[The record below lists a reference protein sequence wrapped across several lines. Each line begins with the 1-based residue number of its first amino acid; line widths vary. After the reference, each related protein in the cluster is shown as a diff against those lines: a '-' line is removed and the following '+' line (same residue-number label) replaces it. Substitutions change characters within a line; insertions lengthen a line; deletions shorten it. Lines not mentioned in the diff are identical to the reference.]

1 MKIIVAI
8 TGASGSIYAKQLVD
22 RLTDSEQVAEVAII
36 MSKYGAEVMSYEHQE
51 IVIKNTKTLL
61 LSNDDMFASVASGS
75 SDYDAMVLV
84 PCSMGS
90 LARISQGV
98 SSDLISRAGDV
109 MLKERKKILFV
120 VRETPL
126 SLIHLRNMVAVTE
139 AGGIIVPASPS
150 MYSHPGNIEELC
162 NTVTERILQ
171 LLKIDT
177 KRYKWGDSQ

>member
-8 TGASGSIYAKQLVD
+8 TGASGSIYARQLID
-22 RLTDSEQVAEVAII
+22 KLNASEQVTEVAII
-36 MSKYGAEVMSYEHQE
+36 MSRYGAEVMNYENQE
-51 IVIKNTKTLL
+51 IVIKGTKTILYD
-61 LSNDDMFASVASGS
+61 NDDMFASVASGS

-90 LARISQGV
+90 LARIAQGV

-109 MLKERKKILFV
+109 MLKERKKIMFV

-126 SLIHLRNMVAVTE
+126 SLIHLRNMVAITE
-139 AGGIIVPASPS
+139 AGGIIVPATPS
-150 MYSHPGNIEELC
+150 MYSHPENIEELC
-162 NTVTERILQ
+162 NTVTERIMQ

-177 KRYKWGDSQ
+177 KRYKWGENQ

>member
-1 MKIIVAI
+1 M
-8 TGASGSIYAKQLVD
+8 GSLLIYQIPNYGSTICCEYYSTL
-22 RLTDSEQVAEVAII
+22 SSQVLNI
-36 MSKYGAEVMSYEHQE
+36 M
-51 IVIKNTKTLL
+51 NTKQMGRKLCLILVATKDTKITLFN
-61 LSNDDMFASVASGS
+61 NDDMFVSVASGS

-90 LARISQGV
+90 LALIAQGV

-150 MYSHPGNIEELC
+150 MYSHPENIEELC
-162 NTVTERILQ
+162 NTVTERIMQ

-177 KRYKWGDSQ
+177 ERYKWGGNQ